1 MTDSRRPPWLG
12 IELRHLAA
20 LSAIARE
27 GSFRGAADSLGY
39 VQSAVSQQLGQLEQ
53 LVGTRLVERR
63 RGVAPVALTE
73 AGHTLL
79 SHFEEIL
86 GRFAAAQADIEALAD
101 GRAGRLRVG
110 VFEAVAA
117 RLVPRALS
125 RLRRVLPGVTVQMEE
140 SRRPFEL
147 AAAVEAGELDLAFG
161 VTPLP
166 PGPFEA
172 REVLRDPYV
181 LLAPAGWDLPEL
193 PSATDIERMPLV
205 GASADRRAEEAL
217 EAHGVEA
224 RTIVRSGIDSAVHE
238 MVGAGLGVAIVPRL
252 AAGPPDAATVQ
263 IPLDHLVEP
272 RRVVVFW
279 HAERRHGCALEAFV
293 DGVTHACLE
302 AFTEG
307 RNYMLAA

>member
-1 MTDSRRPPWLG
+1 
-12 IELRHLAA
+12 
-20 LSAIARE
+20 
-27 GSFRGAADSLGY
+27 
-39 VQSAVSQQLGQLEQ
+39 
-53 LVGTRLVERR
+53 
-63 RGVAPVALTE
+63 
-73 AGHTLL
+73 
-79 SHFEEIL
+79 
-86 GRFAAAQADIEALAD
+86 
-101 GRAGRLRVG
+101 
-110 VFEAVAA
+110 
-117 RLVPRALS
+117 
-125 RLRRVLPGVTVQMEE
+125 
-140 SRRPFEL
+140 
-147 AAAVEAGELDLAFG
+147 
-161 VTPLP
+161 
-166 PGPFEA
+166 
-172 REVLRDPYV
+172 VLRDPYV